1 MDARVKA
8 KHPPFNLKTSN
19 NRKDLVSPPPVDP
32 ILFEVIRHRLWSIN
46 EEGSSTLC
54 HASGSPVVHGSDYNF
69 SIYTAN
75 GDIAVCGTFYMIPMY
90 TMSVQIQLVL
100 EKFKGDIHPGDV
112 FITNDPFVCGVH
124 QNDCLF
130 VAPFFHG
137 GELVGWTGAQAHVID
152 IGGAAPGGW
161 VPDATSCYEE
171 GVRIPLQRLVD
182 KGKLNQGMWDVILYN
197 SRIPFFLGSD
207 FSAFLS
213 AHRVAQ
219 ERLTELC
226 DQYGA
231 AAFVSVADQLI
242 KDTEA
247 TTRAMLRKLPDGVF
261 THVTWFDH
269 DGHANN
275 LYKIACTMTKEGD
288 ELTFDFSD
296 TDPTIIGMGN
306 ATMTGTLGAVGTVM
320 MGSFGQE
327 IGWNAGLMA
336 PVTIIHGKKTV
347 LSAELPAPISAG
359 SVAANFLA
367 AACASVCVGNMMSF
381 SPDYDDYVCGPPDG
395 SWLLT
400 MFGGTNQYEEQFAI
414 MFMDSLGWGGPAHS
428 WRDGVDSGGSLVIGS
443 GGFNDVELHE
453 KTSPIIYL
461 WRREVPDSG
470 GAGRFRGGN
479 GIEYATTAYDVPEV
493 QGSFCSHGV
502 SLPQLVGIQ
511 GGYPGNVC
519 GYQISRGSTWFEDMA
534 KGKAAVA
541 MESLGGKLEDLPA
554 KSTFMMKFGDVVN
567 NVVQNPGGY
576 GDPVTRPYDLI
587 ARDVKDG
594 RCKAD
599 VALKVYGAVVDKA
612 GEVDVAASDKL
623 RKEIRAKRLADSKAG
638 ADMFKKPVKTDPKAI
653 RSMWGTSIGITDKE
667 HVCCLHCQSEI
678 GRLNGNW
685 RNSVAVRHPGYEEL
699 GPLLKL
705 DDRFV
710 YDQFICPECATSL
723 TVDVRMTGADV
734 PNDFLL
740 DS

>member
-1 MDARVKA
+1 MDMATRA

-19 NRKDLVSPPPVDP
+19 NRKEHGETDKIDP
-32 ILFEVIRHRLWSIN
+32 ITFEVIRHRLWSIN
-46 EEGSSTLC
+46 EEGSSTLM

-75 GDIAVCGTFYMIPMY
+75 GDIAVCGTFYMIPMF
-90 TMSVQIQLVL
+90 TMTVQIQLVL

-130 VAPFFHG
+130 VAPFFFD

-152 IGGAAPGGW
+152 IGGSAPGGW
-161 VPDATSCYEE
+161 VPDARTCYEE
-171 GVRIPLQRLVD
+171 GLRIPLQRLVE
-182 KGKLNQGMWDVILYN
+182 KGVLNQGMWDVILYN

-219 ERLTELC
+219 ARLKELC
-226 DQYGA
+226 EQYGSG
-231 AAFVSVADQLI
+231 AFVATATQLI
-242 KDTEA
+242 RDTEA
-247 TTRAMLRKLPDGVF
+247 KTRDMLKRLPDGVF
-261 THVTWFDH
+261 SHVTYFDH

-275 LYKIACTMTKEGD
+275 LYKISCVMTKEGD
-288 ELTFDFSD
+288 SLTFDFSD
-296 TDPTIIGMGN
+296 TDPTIVGMGN

-367 AACASVCVGNMMSF
+367 AACASVCVGNMMAF
-381 SPDYDDYVCGPPDG
+381 NPEFDDYLCGPPDG

-400 MFGGTNQYEEQFAI
+400 MFGGQNQYEEQFAL

-470 GAGRFRGGN
+470 GAGRYRGGN
-479 GIEYATTAYDVPEV
+479 GIEYATACYDVPEV

-502 SLPQLVGIQ
+502 ALPDLVGIQ

-519 GYQISRGSTWFEDMA
+519 GYQIARGSSWLENMKSGKGAADMS
-534 KGKAAVA
+534 
-541 MESLGGKLEDLPA
+541 SLGGVLEDLPA
-554 KSTFMMKFGDVVN
+554 KSSFIMKAGDVVN
-567 NVVQNPGGY
+567 NVVQNPGGF
-576 GDPVTRPYDLI
+576 GDPLLRPYDMI
-587 ARDVKDG
+587 ARDLRDG
-594 RCKAD
+594 RSTPEVAKA
-599 VALKVYGAVVDKA
+599 VYGAISKSD
-612 GEVDVAASDKL
+612 GTIDVAASETERATIRERRKSTAVKGPDQYDAPRKAKAEDVTL
-623 RKEIRAKRLADSKAG
+623 R
-638 ADMFKKPVKTDPKAI
+638 
-653 RSMWGTSIGITDKE
+653 WGETIGITSKGG
-667 HVCCLHCQSEI
+667 VCCLGCSAEI
-678 GRLNGNW
+678 GEMKSNW
-685 RNSVAVRHPGYEEL
+685 RLSTPVRNPRPEEL

-705 DDRFV
+705 DERLV
-710 YDQFICPECATSL
+710 YEQFICSDCGASL
-723 TVDVRMTGADV
+723 CVDVHKLGDEPTL
-734 PNDFLL
+734 DFAL
-740 DS
+740 D

>member
-1 MDARVKA
+1 MDMATRA

-19 NRKDLVSPPPVDP
+19 NRTEHGETDP
-32 ILFEVIRHRLWSIN
+32 IDPITFEVIRHRLWSIN
-46 EEGSSTLC
+46 EEGSSTLM

-75 GDIAVCGTFYMIPMY
+75 GDIAVCGTFYMIPMF
-90 TMSVQIQLVL
+90 TMTVQIQLVL
-100 EKFKGDIHPGDV
+100 EQFKGDIHPGDV

-130 VAPFFHG
+130 VAPFFFE

-161 VPDATSCYEE
+161 VPDARTCYEE
-171 GVRIPLQRLVD
+171 GLRIPLQRLVE
-182 KGKLNQGMWDVILYN
+182 KGVLNKGMWDVILYN

-219 ERLTELC
+219 ARLKELC
-226 DQYGA
+226 AQYGA
-231 AAFVSVADQLI
+231 GAFIATATQLI
-242 KDTEA
+242 RDTEA
-247 TTRAMLRKLPDGVF
+247 KTRAMLKRLPDGVF
-261 THVTWFDH
+261 SHVTYFDH

-275 LYKIACTMTKEGD
+275 LYKISCVMTKEGD
-288 ELTFDFSD
+288 SLTFDFSD
-296 TDPTIIGMGN
+296 TDPTIVGMGN

-367 AACASVCVGNMMSF
+367 AACASVCVGNMMAF
-381 SPDYDDYVCGPPDG
+381 NPEFDEYLCGPPDG

-400 MFGGTNQYEEQFAI
+400 MFGGENQYEEQFAI
-414 MFMDSLGWGGPAHS
+414 MFMDSLGWGGPAHA

-470 GAGRFRGGN
+470 GAGKFRGGN
-479 GIEYATTAYDVPEV
+479 GIEYATAGYDVPEV

-502 SLPQLVGIQ
+502 SLPDLVGIQ

-519 GYQISRGSTWFEDMA
+519 GYQIARGSTWLQDMKAGKAPHDMA
-534 KGKAAVA
+534 
-541 MESLGGKLEDLPA
+541 SLGGTLEDLPA
-554 KSTFMMKFGDVVN
+554 KSTFIMKAGDVVN

-576 GDPVTRPYDLI
+576 GDPLQRPYSMI
-587 ARDVKDG
+587 ERDVRDG

-599 VALKVYGAVVDKA
+599 VANTVYGAVIGPD
-612 GEVDVAASDKL
+612 GTVDVVASDTARDAIRANRKATARPGIDQFDVPRQGSAKEVKL
-623 RKEIRAKRLADSKAG
+623 RWGESIGVSFGGAVCCRHCDAEIGALNSNWRLSV
-638 ADMFKKPVKTDPKAI
+638 PVRNPKA
-653 RSMWGTSIGITDKE
+653 
-667 HVCCLHCQSEI
+667 
-678 GRLNGNW
+678 
-685 RNSVAVRHPGYEEL
+685 EEL

-705 DDRFV
+705 DERLV
-710 YDQFICPECATSL
+710 YEQFICSQCGTSL
-723 TVDVRMTGADV
+723 CVDVHKI
-734 PNDFLL
+734 NDAPTL
-740 DS
+740 DFALD

>member
-1 MDARVKA
+1 MDMMTRP
-8 KHPPFNLKTSN
+8 KHPPFNLLTSN
-19 NRKDLVSPPPVDP
+19 NRKDHAKTDP
-32 ILFEVIRHRLWSIN
+32 IDPIAFEVMRHRLWSIN
-46 EEGSSTLC
+46 EEGASTLM

-75 GDIAVCGTFYMIPMY
+75 GDLSVSGTFYMIPMY
-90 TMSVQIQLVL
+90 TMTVQIQMVL
-100 EKFKGDIHPGDV
+100 EKFAGDIHAGDV

-130 VAPFFHG
+130 VAPFFFE

-161 VPDATSCYEE
+161 VPDARTCYEE
-171 GVRIPLQRLVD
+171 GVRIPLQRIVD
-182 KGKLNQGMWDVILYN
+182 KGKINQGMWDVILYN

-219 ERLTELC
+219 ARLTELC
-226 DQYGA
+226 AQYGA
-231 AAFVSVADQLI
+231 AAFVATATQLI
-242 KDTEA
+242 HDTEA
-247 TTRAMLRKLPDGVF
+247 KTRAMLKRLPDGTF
-261 THVTWFDH
+261 SHVTYFDH
-269 DGHANN
+269 DGHGNN
-275 LYKIACTMTKEGD
+275 LYKISCVMTKQD
-288 ELTFDFSD
+288 DSLTFDFSD
-296 TDPTIIGMGN
+296 TDPTIVGMGN

-320 MGSFGQE
+320 MGTFGQE
-327 IGWNAGLMA
+327 IGWNTGLMA

-367 AACASVCVGNMMSF
+367 AACASVCVGNMMAF
-381 SPDYDDYVCGPPDG
+381 NPEFDEYLCGPPDG

-400 MFGGTNQYEEQFAI
+400 MFGGENQYEEQFAI

-453 KTSPIIYL
+453 KTSPIMYL

-479 GIEYATTAYDVPEV
+479 GIEYATAVYDVPEV

-502 SLPQLVGIQ
+502 SLPDLVGIQ

-519 GYQISRGSTWFEDMA
+519 GYQIARGSSWLEDMKA
-534 KGKAAVA
+534 GKVA
-541 MESLGGKLEDLPA
+541 DTMADFGGSLEDLPA
-554 KSTFMMKFGDVVN
+554 KSTFIMKSGDVVN

-576 GDPVTRPYDLI
+576 GDPLQRPYWMI
-587 ARDVKDG
+587 ERDVRDG
-594 RCKAD
+594 RCRAD
-599 VALKVYGAVVDKA
+599 VAKTVYGAVIDADGTVDT
-612 GEVDVAASDKL
+612 AASDAERALIRDRRKATAVKGIHQYDAPRKTNLGDVTL
-623 RKEIRAKRLADSKAG
+623 R
-638 ADMFKKPVKTDPKAI
+638 
-653 RSMWGTSIGITDKE
+653 WGESIGVTDAGS
-667 HVCCLHCQSEI
+667 VCCLHCSSEI
-678 GRLNGNW
+678 GALESNW
-685 RNSVAVRHPGYEEL
+685 RLSVPVRHPEANEL

-705 DDRFV
+705 DERFV
-710 YDQFICPECATSL
+710 YDQFICSDCGTSL
-723 TVDVRMTGADV
+723 CVDVHRIGDAPTVDFA
-734 PNDFLL
+734 L
-740 DS
+740 D